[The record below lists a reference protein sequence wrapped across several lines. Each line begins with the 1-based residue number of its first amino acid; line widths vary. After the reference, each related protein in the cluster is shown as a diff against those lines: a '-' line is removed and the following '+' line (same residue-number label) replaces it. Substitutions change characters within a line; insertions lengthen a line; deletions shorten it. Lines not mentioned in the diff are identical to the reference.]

1 MPVQTQCILSVKS
14 PLGPPIEILKH
25 VFSAQSFS
33 AQSNKPRISFVTGLH
48 GDELEGL
55 YICHRLMQYLK
66 ELETT
71 NPSAIQGE
79 INIYPAVNPQALESS
94 TRLWPF
100 FSLDINRTFGPGQN
114 PSLAVET
121 SQTLLDDLQSSSDI
135 VIDFHSSNLHLI
147 ELPQIRIIKDY
158 EKKLLPLAK
167 KTNVDLIWVHPNAEI
182 FEATLGFN
190 LNHQKIPTLV
200 IETGICH
207 RIHQNKGDQIFNGM
221 LNLLHYTGTLNI
233 TPPTEKIIVPKQVQP
248 DQVAMVQA
256 SHAGIFIKQVEVGQ
270 VLEKEDKLGIL
281 IDPVTG
287 NVLEDIMTPCSGLL
301 FTLREHPLTHKGSPL
316 VRIAKS
322 LSER

>member
-25 VFSAQSFS
+25 IFS
-33 AQSNKPRISFVTGLH
+33 AQSNKPRVSFVTGLH

-71 NPSAIQGE
+71 HPNAIQGE
-79 INIYPAVNPQALESS
+79 INIYPAVNPQALENS

-100 FSLDINRTFGPGQN
+100 FSVDINRTFGPGQS

-121 SQTLLDDLQSSSDI
+121 SQALLDDLQSSSDI
-135 VIDFHSSNLHLI
+135 AIDFHSSNLHLM
-147 ELPQIRIIKDY
+147 ELPQIRIIKDF

-167 KTNVDLIWVHPNAEI
+167 KTNVDLIWVHPNADI
-182 FEATLGFN
+182 FESTLGFN
-190 LNHQKIPTLV
+190 LNRAKIPTLV

-207 RIHQNKGDQIFNGM
+207 RIHQDIGDQIFNGM

-233 TPPTEKIIVPKQVQP
+233 TPPSEKIKEPKQVQP

-256 SHAGIFIKQVEVGQ
+256 SHSGLFIKQVEVGQ
-270 VLEKEDKLGIL
+270 ILKKGDKLGKL

-287 NVLEDIMTPCSGLL
+287 NVLEEITTSCSGLL
-301 FTLREHPLTHKGSPL
+301 FTLREYPLTHKGSPL
-316 VRIAKS
+316 VRIAKN
-322 LSER
+322 LSEQ

>member
-25 VFSAQSFS
+25 VFP

-55 YICHRLMQYLK
+55 YICHKLIQYLK
-66 ELETT
+66 EFEIT
-71 NPSAIQGE
+71 NSNALQGQ

-100 FSLDINRTFGPGQN
+100 FSLDINRTFGQGQKL
-114 PSLAVET
+114 SLAVET
-121 SQTLLDDLQSSSDI
+121 SQTLLNDLQSSSDI
-135 VIDFHSSNLHLI
+135 VIDFHSSNLHLM
-147 ELPQIRIIKDY
+147 ELPQIRIIKNF

-190 LNHQKIPTLV
+190 LNDAKIPTLV

-207 RIHQNKGDQIFNGM
+207 RIHPNKCDQIFRGM

-233 TPPTEKIIVPKQVQP
+233 NPPPENIKEPMQVQP
-248 DQVAMVQA
+248 DEVAMVQA
-256 SHAGIFIKQVEVGQ
+256 TQAGLFIKQIEVGQ
-270 VLEKEDKLGIL
+270 TLEKGDKLGNL
-281 IDPVTG
+281 VDPVTG
-287 NVLEDIMTPCSGLL
+287 NVLEEIVSPCSGLL
-301 FTLREHPLTHKGSPL
+301 FTLREHPLAHKGSPL
-316 VRIAKS
+316 VRIAKNFN
-322 LSER
+322 

>member
-1 MPVQTQCILSVKS
+1 MQTQCILSVKS

-25 VFSAQSFS
+25 VFP

-66 ELETT
+66 EFETT
-71 NPSAIQGE
+71 NPNAFQGK

-100 FSLDINRTFGPGQN
+100 FSLDINRTFGQGQKL
-114 PSLAVET
+114 SLAVET
-121 SQTLLDDLQSSSDI
+121 SQTLLNDLQSSSDI
-135 VIDFHSSNLHLI
+135 VIDFHSSNLHLM
-147 ELPQIRIIKDY
+147 ELPQIRIIKDF

-190 LNHQKIPTLV
+190 LNDAKIPTLV

-207 RIHQNKGDQIFNGM
+207 RIHPNKGDQIFRGM

-233 TPPTEKIIVPKQVQP
+233 NPPPENIKEPMQVQP

-256 SHAGIFIKQVEVGQ
+256 TQAGLFIKQIEAGQ
-270 VLEKEDKLGIL
+270 ILEKGDKLGNL
-281 IDPVTG
+281 VDPVTG
-287 NVLEDIMTPCSGLL
+287 NVLEEIVSPCSGLL
-301 FTLREHPLTHKGSPL
+301 FTLREHPLAHKGSPL
-316 VRIAKS
+316 VRIAKN
-322 LSER
+322 LSEK

>member
-1 MPVQTQCILSVKS
+1 MQTQCILSVKS

-25 VFSAQSFS
+25 VFQ

-55 YICHRLMQYLK
+55 YICHRLIQYLK
-66 ELETT
+66 EIETN
-71 NPSAIQGE
+71 NPNAFQGK

-100 FSLDINRTFGPGQN
+100 FSLDINRTFGPGQKL
-114 PSLAVET
+114 SLAVET
-121 SQTLLDDLQSSSDI
+121 SQTLLDDLQLSSDI
-135 VIDFHSSNLHLI
+135 VVDFHSSNLHLM
-147 ELPQIRIIKDY
+147 ELPQIRIIKDF

-190 LNHQKIPTLV
+190 LNDAKIPTLV

-207 RIHQNKGDQIFNGM
+207 RIHPNKGDQIFRGM

-233 TPPTEKIIVPKQVQP
+233 NPLPEKIKEPMQVQP
-248 DQVAMVQA
+248 NQVVMVQA
-256 SHAGIFIKQVEVGQ
+256 SQAGLFIKQIEAGQ
-270 VLEKEDKLGIL
+270 ILEKGDKLGNL

-287 NVLEDIMTPCSGLL
+287 NVLKEIVSPCSGLL
-301 FTLREHPLTHKGSPL
+301 FSLREHPLVHKGSPL
-316 VRIAKS
+316 VRIAKN

>member
-25 VFSAQSFS
+25 VFP

-48 GDELEGL
+48 GDEMEGL

-66 ELETT
+66 EFETT
-71 NPSAIQGE
+71 NPNAFQGK

-100 FSLDINRTFGPGQN
+100 FSLDINRTFGQGQK

-121 SQTLLDDLQSSSDI
+121 SQTLLNDLQSSSDI
-135 VIDFHSSNLHLI
+135 VIDFHSSNLHLM
-147 ELPQIRIIKDY
+147 ELPQIRIIKDF

-190 LNHQKIPTLV
+190 LNDAKIPTLV

-207 RIHQNKGDQIFNGM
+207 RIHPNKGDQIFRGM

-233 TPPTEKIIVPKQVQP
+233 NPPPENIKEPMQVQP

-256 SHAGIFIKQVEVGQ
+256 TQAGLFIKQIEAGQ
-270 VLEKEDKLGIL
+270 ILEKGDKLGNL
-281 IDPVTG
+281 VDPVTG
-287 NVLEDIMTPCSGLL
+287 NVLEEIVSPCSGLL
-301 FTLREHPLTHKGSPL
+301 FTLREHPLAHKGSPL
-316 VRIAKS
+316 VRIAKN
-322 LSER
+322 LSEK